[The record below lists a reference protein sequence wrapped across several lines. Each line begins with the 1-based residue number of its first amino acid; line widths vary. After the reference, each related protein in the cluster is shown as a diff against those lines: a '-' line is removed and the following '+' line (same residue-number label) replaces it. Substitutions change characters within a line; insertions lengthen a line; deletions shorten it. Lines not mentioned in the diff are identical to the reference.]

1 MKMEKVTIEQTS
13 ALAIYRI
20 VQELVNNSIKHAAAK
35 NVLVQTQYSETENLL
50 SVTVEDDGRGFD
62 KALLKTAAGI
72 GWNNIQNRI
81 DFLKGRIDVQTV
93 PGNGTSVLIEINV

>member
-1 MKMEKVTIEQTS
+1 
-13 ALAIYRI
+13 
-20 VQELVNNSIKHAAAK
+20 
-35 NVLVQTQYSETENLL
+35 
-50 SVTVEDDGRGFD
+50 VEDDGRGFD